1 MVSENKILNNKMRY
15 TILLL
20 LLLPIFSIAQINESD
35 TVKLKASASIT
46 GFYQSGNVETK
57 IFRTKTN
64 FSYKPFD
71 NWVFKNQNSYV
82 FQEFGLAKADEDILS
97 LNFLYFNTNK
107 KVYPF
112 ILGFVSTNFRR
123 EINLRTLTGGGATF
137 VLLNDKEDHW
147 LKFSVSSEYE
157 QTKFGETDFNE
168 DDYDG
173 RSTIRTLRGT
183 LWANGKYT
191 LLKDKMILTHESYYQ
206 PSLLE
211 SNNYR
216 WEADIG
222 LQFPIWKYVDFKVDY
237 RQTSESVVIENQKR
251 EDCFLTFGLLLK
263 NF

>member
-1 MVSENKILNNKMRY
+1 MRIYSVSI
-15 TILLL
+15 
-20 LLLPIFSIAQINESD
+20 
-35 TVKLKASASIT
+35 
-46 GFYQSGNVETK
+46 
-57 IFRTKTN
+57 
-64 FSYKPFD
+64 
-71 NWVFKNQNSYV
+71 
-82 FQEFGLAKADEDILS
+82 
-97 LNFLYFNTNK
+97 FLYFNTDK

-216 WEADIG
+216 WEADLG

-237 RQTSESVVIENQKR
+237 RQTFESVVIENQKR